1 MRQFGDHLVLPSM
14 TETLCVPETSLA
26 DMLIAFWQRFSF
38 QHNFDGFSLFL
49 FFLSENFT
57 PRNASENSQTFR
69 QEIRNEQEVLA
80 FDGKLN
86 SQAEKGNTACKKV
99 DESFHK
105 FLRKKD
111 ADFVL

>member
-1 MRQFGDHLVLPSM
+1 MYLKLHLQTCSLLFGKDFLFSI
-14 TETLCVPETSLA
+14 TLTA
-26 DMLIAFWQRFSF
+26 
-38 QHNFDGFSLFL
+38 SLF
-49 FFLSENFT
+49 FFSFLSENFT

-69 QEIRNEQEVLA
+69 QEIRNEQEVLS

-86 SQAEKGNTACKKV
+86 FQAEKGNTACKKV